1 MVTAAPKPPTKIAE
15 ATQIL
20 PIVLKLRPII
30 QLTEEQFAQFCSLNR
45 DLRIELTTTG
55 ELEIMSPTNRQTGSR
70 NITLTTQLQIWSETD
85 ASGIALDSSTGFT
98 LPNGAVRSPDA
109 SWILKSR
116 MAELPPE
123 RLRGFAHICPDFV
136 AELRSESDSLA
147 TLQEKMEEYI
157 DNGARLGL
165 LIDPQNTRVYL
176 YRPGEAVELLQD
188 PDNVACDPVLRGF
201 TLALRPIWDQPD
213 WLPAE
218 TQE

>member
-1 MVTAAPKPPTKIAE
+1 MVQTIEKPQTRTEAPSE
-15 ATQIL
+15 VL
-20 PIVLKLRPII
+20 PIVLKLSPLIE
-30 QLTEEQFAQFCSLNR
+30 LTAEQFAEFCSLNR
-45 DLRIELTTTG
+45 ELHIERTATG
-55 ELEIMSPTNRQTGSR
+55 ELEIMSPTNWQTGRR
-70 NITLTTQLQIWSETD
+70 NSKLTTQLEVWSHAD
-85 ASGIALDSSTGFT
+85 ASGIAFDSSTGFT

-147 TLQEKMEEYI
+147 ALQEKMQEYM

-165 LIDPQNTRVYL
+165 LIAPQERRVYI
-176 YRPGEAVELLQD
+176 YRPGQPVELLQD

-201 TLALRPIWDQPD
+201 TLALGPIWDQPD
-213 WLPAE
+213 WLSPE
-218 TQE
+218 NQE